1 MQAEGIDHVEGVL
14 MTRIAM
20 DAVKGD
26 VDAVIDLGREI
37 QAKVMIAVS
46 AKIAG
51 IEAEKTT
58 DATRLKAVAQKRAM
72 TKLKQI
78 AKMQQ
83 HLKRILWKLK
93 SKQRR
98 HREMTVPF

>member
-1 MQAEGIDHVEGVL
+1 MQAEGIDHVGGVL
-14 MTRIAM
+14 MTHIAM

-37 QAKVMIAVS
+37 QARVMIVVS

-51 IEAEKTT
+51 IEAKEPT

-72 TKLKQI
+72 TRLKQI

-83 HLKRILWKLK
+83 HLKRI
-93 SKQRR
+93 
-98 HREMTVPF
+98 